1 MITKIEVKEVSP
13 LTDKP
18 DGPLLFAGRRAV
30 TAGIK
35 VTSRAMWDERYP
47 HGEAHAREKVRR
59 DVAMELYG
67 DIDRGLQE
75 LFRLTMGVAISSS
88 PAFNSPDVAVLFNK
102 ISEMRSRIE
111 ALWREPTESKGPP
124 APELLTTRQLFEAF
138 VRDGG
143 ELKSQPHENDLP
155 LGGHKP

>member
-13 LTDKP
+13 VTDNP

-30 TAGIK
+30 TAGIR

-67 DIDRGLQE
+67 DIDRGLLE
-75 LFRLTMGVAISSS
+75 LYKLTMTAAISSS
-88 PAFNSPDVAVLFNK
+88 PAFHSPEINAMFHK
-102 ISEMRSRIE
+102 ISEMRSKIE
-111 ALWREPTESKGPP
+111 ALWREPKESKGPP

-138 VRDGG
+138 VRAGG
-143 ELKSQPHENDLP
+143 ELKSQPHE
-155 LGGHKP
+155 

>member
-67 DIDRGLQE
+67 GVDKGLLE
-75 LFRLTMGVAISSS
+75 LYKLTMTVAISSN
-88 PAFNSPDVAVLFNK
+88 PAFHSPEINTMFHK
-102 ISEMRSRIE
+102 ISEMRSKIE
-111 ALWREPTESKGPP
+111 ALWREPKESKDPP

-143 ELKSQPHENDLP
+143 ELKSSPHE
-155 LGGHKP
+155 